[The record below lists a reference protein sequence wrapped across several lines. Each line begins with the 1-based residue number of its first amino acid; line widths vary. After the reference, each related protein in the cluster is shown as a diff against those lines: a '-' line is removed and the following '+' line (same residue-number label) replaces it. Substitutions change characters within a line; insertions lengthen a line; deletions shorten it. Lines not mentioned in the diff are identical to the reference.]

1 MDSEP
6 ERFSAHLDHLDGNA
20 IVLLHGELDLASA
33 SEFRNALEDLL
44 AVGGPPEIV
53 VDLAEL
59 DFLDSSG
66 LAVLITA
73 QKALND
79 QGRRLVI
86 RSAKPNQIKVFEVT
100 GLIDYLN
107 VEVERPNEV
116 ELRFGSLFPSPP
128 EAVSNR

>member
-1 MDSEP
+1 M
-6 ERFSAHLDHLDGNA
+6 
-20 IVLLHGELDLASA
+20 ASA

-73 QKALND
+73 QKALSD

-86 RSAKPNQIKVFEVT
+86 RSAKPNQLKVFEVT
-100 GLIDYLN
+100 GLMDFLN
-107 VEVERPNEV
+107 VEPPNEV
-116 ELRFGSLFPSPP
+116 KLRFGSRLPLPP

>member
-1 MDSEP
+1 M
-6 ERFSAHLDHLDGNA
+6 
-20 IVLLHGELDLASA
+20 ASA
-33 SEFRNALEDLL
+33 SEFRNALENLL

-66 LAVLITA
+66 LALLITA
-73 QKALND
+73 QRALSD

-86 RSAKPNQIKVFEVT
+86 RSAKPNQLTVFEVT
-100 GLIDYLN
+100 GLMDYLN
-107 VEVERPNEV
+107 VEVERPNEAK
-116 ELRFGSLFPSPP
+116 LRFGSLLPSPP